1 MRAVLFSL
9 AALVIFTV
17 FAVVYAASAPAKDV
31 RVLPKWLWVTLALI
45 ATPVGGALYLVFGR
59 PLPKPGQPSRG
70 GKSLAPDDDPDFLRN
85 LRDRLSDDE
94 DGSTK

>member
-17 FAVVYAASAPAKDV
+17 FAVVYAASAPAKEV
-31 RVLPKWLWVTLALI
+31 RVLPKWLWVILSLI

-59 PLPKPGQPSRG
+59 PLPRSGRPSRG
-70 GKSLAPDDDPDFLRN
+70 VRPLAPDDDPDFLKN

-94 DGSTK
+94 DGPAK